1 MHYLSSLAK
10 VLYWMVSNK
19 ITLLAGGCDLEW
31 GIDSMTNDEAVKIFN
46 RQRVRTHWDE
56 EAEKQH
62 SLIVEV
68 VSPGSSSFTRL
79 KKEMYISDDYE
90 AELRDLIKQK
100 KAVVLAV
107 EVGGRYAGRVTL
119 RHDWGDETSIIEKDF
134 PGLPQINALEI
145 DENYRRQ
152 GLATML
158 VMAVENEARHQG
170 FSMIGL
176 GVEISNE
183 PAKRLYEKLGYSYQQ
198 VDGSDTY
205 DFLFGK
211 PNPQVYKLR
220 LMTKSLQTEVKHD

>member
-1 MHYLSSLAK
+1 MPASKQELLKDANGECSLNP
-10 VLYWMVSNK
+10 NK
-19 ITLLAGGCDLEW
+19 YTPVI
-31 GIDSMTNDEAVKIFN
+31 
-46 RQRVRTHWDE
+46 
-56 EAEKQH
+56 
-62 SLIVEV
+62 EV
-68 VSPGSSSFTRL
+68 VPPGSSLFTRL

-90 AELRDLIKQK
+90 AELCDLIKQK

-107 EVGGRYAGRVTL
+107 EAGGRYVGRVTL

-145 DENYRRQ
+145 DEDYRRR

-158 VMAVENEARHQG
+158 IAAAENEARCQG

-198 VDGSDTY
+198 VGGNDTY

-211 PNPQVYKLR
+211 PDPQVYKLR
-220 LMTKSLQTEVKHD
+220 LMTKSLQTEANYD

>member
-1 MHYLSSLAK
+1 
-10 VLYWMVSNK
+10 
-19 ITLLAGGCDLEW
+19 
-31 GIDSMTNDEAVKIFN
+31 MTKDEAVKIFN
-46 RQRVRTHWDE
+46 RQRVRTHWNQ

-68 VSPGSSSFTRL
+68 VSPDSSSFTRL

-145 DENYRRQ
+145 DEDHRRR

-158 VMAVENEARHQG
+158 ITAAENEARRQG
-170 FSMIGL
+170 FSTIGL

-198 VDGSDTY
+198 VGGSDTY

-211 PNPQVYKLR
+211 PNPQTYKLR
-220 LMTKSLQTEVKHD
+220 LMTKSLQTEANHD

>member
-1 MHYLSSLAK
+1 MPASKQELLKDTNGECSLNP
-10 VLYWMVSNK
+10 NK
-19 ITLLAGGCDLEW
+19 YTPVIEL
-31 GIDSMTNDEAVKIFN
+31 
-46 RQRVRTHWDE
+46 
-56 EAEKQH
+56 
-62 SLIVEV
+62 

-90 AELRDLIKQK
+90 AELCDLIKQK

-107 EVGGRYAGRVTL
+107 EADGRYVGRVTL
-119 RHDWGDETSIIEKDF
+119 RHDWGDETPIIEKDF

-145 DENYRRQ
+145 DEDYRRR

-158 VMAVENEARHQG
+158 IAAAENEARCQG

-183 PAKRLYEKLGYSYQQ
+183 PAKKLYEKLGYSYQQ
-198 VDGSDTY
+198 VGGSDTY

-220 LMTKSLQTEVKHD
+220 LMTKSLQTEANHD

>member
-1 MHYLSSLAK
+1 MPASKQELLKDTNGECSLNP
-10 VLYWMVSNK
+10 NK
-19 ITLLAGGCDLEW
+19 YTPVI
-31 GIDSMTNDEAVKIFN
+31 
-46 RQRVRTHWDE
+46 
-56 EAEKQH
+56 
-62 SLIVEV
+62 EV
-68 VSPGSSSFTRL
+68 VSPGSSSFTCL

-90 AELRDLIKQK
+90 AELCDLIKQK

-107 EVGGRYAGRVTL
+107 EAGGRYVGRVIL

-145 DENYRRQ
+145 DEDYRRR

-158 VMAVENEARHQG
+158 IAAAENEARRQG

-198 VDGSDTY
+198 VGGSDTY

-220 LMTKSLQTEVKHD
+220 LMTKSLQTEASHD

>member
-1 MHYLSSLAK
+1 MPASK
-10 VLYWMVSNK
+10 QE
-19 ITLLAGGCDLEW
+19 LLKD
-31 GIDSMTNDEAVKIFN
+31 TNGEYSPNNNAPVIEAVSF
-46 RQRVRTHWDE
+46 
-56 EAEKQH
+56 
-62 SLIVEV
+62 
-68 VSPGSSSFTRL
+68 GSSSFTRL

-90 AELRDLIKQK
+90 AELRNLSKQK

-107 EVGGRYAGRVTL
+107 EAGGRYAGRVTL

-145 DENYRRQ
+145 DEDYRRR

-158 VMAVENEARHQG
+158 IAAAENEARRQG

-183 PAKRLYEKLGYSYQQ
+183 PAKKLYEKLGYSYRQ

-211 PNPQVYKLR
+211 PNPQVYKLY
-220 LMTKSLQTEVKHD
+220 LMTKSLRTEANHG

>member
-1 MHYLSSLAK
+1 MHR
-10 VLYWMVSNK
+10 
-19 ITLLAGGCDLEW
+19 D
-31 GIDSMTNDEAVKIFN
+31 
-46 RQRVRTHWDE
+46 Q

-68 VSPGSSSFTRL
+68 VSPGGSSFTRL

-90 AELRDLIKQK
+90 AELCDLAKQK
-100 KAVVLAV
+100 KAVMLAV

-119 RHDWGDETSIIEKDF
+119 RRDWGDETSIIEKDF

-145 DENYRRQ
+145 DEDHRRR

-158 VMAVENEARHQG
+158 IAAAENEARRQG
-170 FSMIGL
+170 FPMIGL

-198 VDGSDTY
+198 VGGSDTY

-211 PNPQVYKLR
+211 PNLQVYKLR
-220 LMTKSLQTEVKHD
+220 LMTKSLQTETNHG

>member
-1 MHYLSSLAK
+1 MPASK
-10 VLYWMVSNK
+10 QE
-19 ITLLAGGCDLEW
+19 LLKD
-31 GIDSMTNDEAVKIFN
+31 TNGEYSPNNNAPVIEAVSF
-46 RQRVRTHWDE
+46 
-56 EAEKQH
+56 
-62 SLIVEV
+62 
-68 VSPGSSSFTRL
+68 GSSSFTRL

-90 AELRDLIKQK
+90 TELRDLIKQK

-107 EVGGRYAGRVTL
+107 EADGRYVGRVTL

-145 DENYRRQ
+145 DEDYRRR

-158 VMAVENEARHQG
+158 IAAAENEAHRQG

-198 VDGSDTY
+198 VGGSDTY

-220 LMTKSLQTEVKHD
+220 LMTKSLQTEANHD

>member
-1 MHYLSSLAK
+1 MPASK
-10 VLYWMVSNK
+10 QE
-19 ITLLAGGCDLEW
+19 LLTD
-31 GIDSMTNDEAVKIFN
+31 TNGENSPNNNAPVIEAVSF
-46 RQRVRTHWDE
+46 
-56 EAEKQH
+56 
-62 SLIVEV
+62 
-68 VSPGSSSFTRL
+68 GSSSFTRL

-107 EVGGRYAGRVTL
+107 EAGGRYVGRVTL

-145 DENYRRQ
+145 DEDYRRQ

-158 VMAVENEARHQG
+158 VTAAENEARRQG

-183 PAKRLYEKLGYSYQQ
+183 PTKRLYEKLGYSYRQ
-198 VDGSDTY
+198 VGGSDTY

-220 LMTKSLQTEVKHD
+220 LMTKSLQTEANHD

>member
-1 MHYLSSLAK
+1 MPASKQELLKDTNGECSLNP
-10 VLYWMVSNK
+10 NK
-19 ITLLAGGCDLEW
+19 YTPVI
-31 GIDSMTNDEAVKIFN
+31 
-46 RQRVRTHWDE
+46 
-56 EAEKQH
+56 
-62 SLIVEV
+62 EV

-90 AELRDLIKQK
+90 AELRNLAKQK
-100 KAVVLAV
+100 KPVVLAV
-107 EVGGRYAGRVTL
+107 EAGGRYVGRVTL
-119 RHDWGDETSIIEKDF
+119 RHDWGDETPIIEKDF

-145 DENYRRQ
+145 DEDYRRR

-158 VMAVENEARHQG
+158 IAAAENEARCQG

-176 GVEISNE
+176 GVEISNK

-198 VDGSDTY
+198 VGGSDTY

-220 LMTKSLQTEVKHD
+220 LMTKSLQTEASHD

>member
-1 MHYLSSLAK
+1 MPASKQELLKDTNGECSLNP
-10 VLYWMVSNK
+10 NK
-19 ITLLAGGCDLEW
+19 YTPVIEL
-31 GIDSMTNDEAVKIFN
+31 
-46 RQRVRTHWDE
+46 
-56 EAEKQH
+56 
-62 SLIVEV
+62 

-90 AELRDLIKQK
+90 AELCDLIKQK

-107 EVGGRYAGRVTL
+107 EAGGRYAGRVTL
-119 RHDWGDETSIIEKDF
+119 RHDWGNETSIIEKDF

-145 DENYRRQ
+145 DEDCRRR

-158 VMAVENEARHQG
+158 VMAAENEARRQG

-183 PAKRLYEKLGYSYQQ
+183 PAKKLYEKLGYSYQQ
-198 VDGSDTY
+198 VGGSDTY

-220 LMTKSLQTEVKHD
+220 LMTKSLQTEANHD

>member
-1 MHYLSSLAK
+1 MPASK
-10 VLYWMVSNK
+10 QE
-19 ITLLAGGCDLEW
+19 LLKD
-31 GIDSMTNDEAVKIFN
+31 TNGEYSPNNNAPVIEAVSF
-46 RQRVRTHWDE
+46 
-56 EAEKQH
+56 
-62 SLIVEV
+62 
-68 VSPGSSSFTRL
+68 GSSSFTRL

-90 AELRDLIKQK
+90 AELCDLIKQK

-107 EVGGRYAGRVTL
+107 EAGGRYVGRVTL

-145 DENYRRQ
+145 DEDYRRR

-158 VMAVENEARHQG
+158 IAAAENEARRQG

-183 PAKRLYEKLGYSYQQ
+183 PAKRLYEKIGYSYQQ
-198 VDGSDTY
+198 VGGSDTY

-220 LMTKSLQTEVKHD
+220 LMTKSLQTEASHD

>member
-1 MHYLSSLAK
+1 MPASKQELLKDANGECSLNP
-10 VLYWMVSNK
+10 NK
-19 ITLLAGGCDLEW
+19 YTPVI
-31 GIDSMTNDEAVKIFN
+31 
-46 RQRVRTHWDE
+46 
-56 EAEKQH
+56 
-62 SLIVEV
+62 EV
-68 VSPGSSSFTRL
+68 VPPGSSLFTRL

-107 EVGGRYAGRVTL
+107 EAGGRYVGRVTL

-145 DENYRRQ
+145 DEDYRRR

-158 VMAVENEARHQG
+158 IAAAENEARRQG

-183 PAKRLYEKLGYSYQQ
+183 PAKRLYEKIGYSYQQ
-198 VDGSDTY
+198 VGGSDTY

-220 LMTKSLQTEVKHD
+220 LMTKSLQTEANHD

>member
-1 MHYLSSLAK
+1 MPASKQELLKDTNGECSLNP
-10 VLYWMVSNK
+10 NK
-19 ITLLAGGCDLEW
+19 YTPVIEL
-31 GIDSMTNDEAVKIFN
+31 
-46 RQRVRTHWDE
+46 
-56 EAEKQH
+56 
-62 SLIVEV
+62 

-90 AELRDLIKQK
+90 AELCDLIKQK

-107 EVGGRYAGRVTL
+107 EAGGRYVGRVTL

-145 DENYRRQ
+145 DEDYRRR

-158 VMAVENEARHQG
+158 IAAAENEARRQG

-183 PAKRLYEKLGYSYQQ
+183 PAKKLYEKLGYSYQQ
-198 VDGSDTY
+198 VGGSDTY

-220 LMTKSLQTEVKHD
+220 LMTKSLQTEANHD

>member
-1 MHYLSSLAK
+1 MPTSEQESLRDTNGEYLPDKHAPA
-10 VLYWMVSNK
+10 
-19 ITLLAGGCDLEW
+19 I
-31 GIDSMTNDEAVKIFN
+31 EAV
-46 RQRVRTHWDE
+46 
-56 EAEKQH
+56 
-62 SLIVEV
+62 
-68 VSPGSSSFTRL
+68 SPDSSSFARL
-79 KKEMYISDDYE
+79 KEEMYISDDYE
-90 AELRDLIKQK
+90 TELRDLIKHK

-107 EVGGRYAGRVTL
+107 EVDGRYVGRVTL
-119 RHDWGDETSIIEKDF
+119 RHEWGDETSIIEKDF

-145 DENYRRQ
+145 DEDYRRQ

-158 VMAVENEARHQG
+158 VTAAENEARRQG

-198 VDGSDTY
+198 VGGSDTY

-220 LMTKSLQTEVKHD
+220 LITKSLRTEANHG

>member
-1 MHYLSSLAK
+1 MGY
-10 VLYWMVSNK
+10 
-19 ITLLAGGCDLEW
+19 
-31 GIDSMTNDEAVKIFN
+31 SMTKSEAVEMFD
-46 RQRVRTHWDE
+46 QERVRMRRNQ
-56 EAEKQH
+56 EAKKQH

-90 AELRDLIKQK
+90 AELHDLIKQK

-158 VMAVENEARHQG
+158 VTAAENEARCQG
-170 FSMIGL
+170 FSMIGQ

-198 VDGSDTY
+198 VGGSDTY

-220 LMTKSLQTEVKHD
+220 LMTKSLRTEANHG

>member
-1 MHYLSSLAK
+1 MPASKQELLKDANGECSLNP
-10 VLYWMVSNK
+10 NK
-19 ITLLAGGCDLEW
+19 YTPVI
-31 GIDSMTNDEAVKIFN
+31 
-46 RQRVRTHWDE
+46 
-56 EAEKQH
+56 
-62 SLIVEV
+62 EV
-68 VSPGSSSFTRL
+68 VPPGSSLFTRL

-90 AELRDLIKQK
+90 AELCDLIKQK

-107 EVGGRYAGRVTL
+107 EAGGRYVGRVTL

-158 VMAVENEARHQG
+158 VMAAENEARRQG

-183 PAKRLYEKLGYSYQQ
+183 PAKRLYEKLGYSYRQ
-198 VDGSDTY
+198 VGGSDTY

-211 PNPQVYKLR
+211 PNPQAYKLR
-220 LMTKSLQTEVKHD
+220 LMTKSLQTGVNHD

>member
-1 MHYLSSLAK
+1 
-10 VLYWMVSNK
+10 
-19 ITLLAGGCDLEW
+19 
-31 GIDSMTNDEAVKIFN
+31 MTKSEAVEMFD
-46 RQRVRTHWDE
+46 QERVRMRRNQ

-68 VSPGSSSFTRL
+68 VSFGSSSFTRL

-90 AELRDLIKQK
+90 ADLRNLSKQK

-107 EVGGRYAGRVTL
+107 EAGGRYVGRVTL

-145 DENYRRQ
+145 DEDHRRR

-158 VMAVENEARHQG
+158 ITAAENEARRQG
-170 FSMIGL
+170 FPMIGL

-183 PAKRLYEKLGYSYQQ
+183 LAKRLYEKLGYSYQR
-198 VDGSDTY
+198 VGGNDTY

-211 PNPQVYKLR
+211 PNPQTYKLR
-220 LMTKSLQTEVKHD
+220 LMTKSLRTEANHG

>member
-1 MHYLSSLAK
+1 MPASKQELLKDTNGECSLNP
-10 VLYWMVSNK
+10 NK
-19 ITLLAGGCDLEW
+19 YTPVI
-31 GIDSMTNDEAVKIFN
+31 
-46 RQRVRTHWDE
+46 
-56 EAEKQH
+56 
-62 SLIVEV
+62 EV
-68 VSPGSSSFTRL
+68 VSLGSSSFTRL
-79 KKEMYISDDYE
+79 KKEMYISEDYE
-90 AELRDLIKQK
+90 AELCDLIKQK

-107 EVGGRYAGRVTL
+107 EAGGRYAGRVTL

-145 DENYRRQ
+145 DEDYRRR

-158 VMAVENEARHQG
+158 IAAAENEARCQG

-176 GVEISNE
+176 GVEISNK

-198 VDGSDTY
+198 VGGSDTY

-220 LMTKSLQTEVKHD
+220 LMTKSLQTEANYD

>member
-1 MHYLSSLAK
+1 MPASKQELLKDTNGECSLNP
-10 VLYWMVSNK
+10 NK
-19 ITLLAGGCDLEW
+19 YTPVIEL
-31 GIDSMTNDEAVKIFN
+31 
-46 RQRVRTHWDE
+46 
-56 EAEKQH
+56 
-62 SLIVEV
+62 

-90 AELRDLIKQK
+90 AELCNLIKQK

-107 EVGGRYAGRVTL
+107 EAGGRYVGRVTL

-145 DENYRRQ
+145 DEDYRRR

-158 VMAVENEARHQG
+158 IAAAENEARRQG

-176 GVEISNE
+176 GAEISNE

-198 VDGSDTY
+198 VGGSDTY

-220 LMTKSLQTEVKHD
+220 LMTKSLQTEASHG

>member
-1 MHYLSSLAK
+1 MPASKQELLKDTNGECSLNP
-10 VLYWMVSNK
+10 NK
-19 ITLLAGGCDLEW
+19 YTPVI
-31 GIDSMTNDEAVKIFN
+31 
-46 RQRVRTHWDE
+46 
-56 EAEKQH
+56 
-62 SLIVEV
+62 EV
-68 VSPGSSSFTRL
+68 VSPDSSSFTYL

-107 EVGGRYAGRVTL
+107 EADGRYVGRVTL

-145 DENYRRQ
+145 DEDYRRR

-158 VMAVENEARHQG
+158 IAAAENEARCQG

-176 GVEISNE
+176 GVEISNK

-198 VDGSDTY
+198 VGGSDTY

-220 LMTKSLQTEVKHD
+220 LMTKSLQTEANHD

>member
-1 MHYLSSLAK
+1 MPASKQELLKDTNGECSLNP
-10 VLYWMVSNK
+10 NK
-19 ITLLAGGCDLEW
+19 YTPVIEL
-31 GIDSMTNDEAVKIFN
+31 
-46 RQRVRTHWDE
+46 
-56 EAEKQH
+56 
-62 SLIVEV
+62 

-90 AELRDLIKQK
+90 VELCDLIKQK
-100 KAVVLAV
+100 KAVVLVV
-107 EVGGRYAGRVTL
+107 EADGRYVGRVTL

-145 DENYRRQ
+145 DEDYRRR

-158 VMAVENEARHQG
+158 IAAAENEARCQG

-176 GVEISNE
+176 GVEISNK

-198 VDGSDTY
+198 VGGSDTY

-220 LMTKSLQTEVKHD
+220 LMTKSLQTEVNHD

>member
-1 MHYLSSLAK
+1 MPTSERESLRDTNGEYLPDKHTPA
-10 VLYWMVSNK
+10 
-19 ITLLAGGCDLEW
+19 I
-31 GIDSMTNDEAVKIFN
+31 EA
-46 RQRVRTHWDE
+46 
-56 EAEKQH
+56 
-62 SLIVEV
+62 

-90 AELRDLIKQK
+90 AELCNLIKQK

-107 EVGGRYAGRVTL
+107 EAGGRYVGRVTL

-158 VMAVENEARHQG
+158 IAAAENEARRQG

-183 PAKRLYEKLGYSYQQ
+183 PAKKLYEKLGYSYQQ
-198 VDGSDTY
+198 VGGSDTY

-211 PNPQVYKLR
+211 PNPQTYKLR
-220 LMTKSLQTEVKHD
+220 LMTKSLRTEANHG

>member
-1 MHYLSSLAK
+1 VPASK
-10 VLYWMVSNK
+10 QE
-19 ITLLAGGCDLEW
+19 LLKD
-31 GIDSMTNDEAVKIFN
+31 TNGEYSPNNNAPVIEAVSF
-46 RQRVRTHWDE
+46 
-56 EAEKQH
+56 
-62 SLIVEV
+62 
-68 VSPGSSSFTRL
+68 GSSSFTRL

-107 EVGGRYAGRVTL
+107 EAGGRYVGRVTL

-145 DENYRRQ
+145 DEDYRPR

-158 VMAVENEARHQG
+158 IAAAENEARRQG

-183 PAKRLYEKLGYSYQQ
+183 PAKKLYEKLGYSYQQ
-198 VDGSDTY
+198 VGGSDTY

-220 LMTKSLQTEVKHD
+220 LMTKSLQTEANHD

>member
-1 MHYLSSLAK
+1 MSASKQELLKDTNGECSLNP
-10 VLYWMVSNK
+10 NK
-19 ITLLAGGCDLEW
+19 YTPVI
-31 GIDSMTNDEAVKIFN
+31 
-46 RQRVRTHWDE
+46 
-56 EAEKQH
+56 
-62 SLIVEV
+62 EV

-90 AELRDLIKQK
+90 TELRDLIKQK

-107 EVGGRYAGRVTL
+107 EADGRYVGRVTL

-145 DENYRRQ
+145 DEDYRRR

-158 VMAVENEARHQG
+158 IAAAENEARCQG

-176 GVEISNE
+176 GVEISNK

-198 VDGSDTY
+198 VGGSDTY

-220 LMTKSLQTEVKHD
+220 LMTKSLQTEANHD

>member
-1 MHYLSSLAK
+1 
-10 VLYWMVSNK
+10 
-19 ITLLAGGCDLEW
+19 
-31 GIDSMTNDEAVKIFN
+31 MTKSEAVKMFD
-46 RQRVRTHWDE
+46 QERVRINRSQ

-62 SLIVEV
+62 SLIVEI

-90 AELRDLIKQK
+90 AELRDLVKQK

-107 EVGGRYAGRVTL
+107 EVGGRYAGRVT
-119 RHDWGDETSIIEKDF
+119 F
-134 PGLPQINALEI
+134 LPQINALEI

-158 VMAVENEARHQG
+158 VTAAENEARRQG

-176 GVEISNE
+176 GVEISNK

-198 VDGSDTY
+198 VGGSDTY

>member
-1 MHYLSSLAK
+1 MPASKQELLKDTNGECSLNP
-10 VLYWMVSNK
+10 NK
-19 ITLLAGGCDLEW
+19 YTPVI
-31 GIDSMTNDEAVKIFN
+31 
-46 RQRVRTHWDE
+46 
-56 EAEKQH
+56 
-62 SLIVEV
+62 EV

-90 AELRDLIKQK
+90 AELCDLIKQK

-107 EVGGRYAGRVTL
+107 EAGGRYVGRVTL
-119 RHDWGDETSIIEKDF
+119 RHDWGDETSIIEKGF

-158 VMAVENEARHQG
+158 IAVAENEARRQG

-176 GVEISNE
+176 GVKISNE
-183 PAKRLYEKLGYSYQQ
+183 PAKKLYEKLGYSYQQ
-198 VDGSDTY
+198 VGGSDTY

-211 PNPQVYKLR
+211 PNPQIYKLY
-220 LMTKSLQTEVKHD
+220 LMTKSLRTEANHG

>member
-1 MHYLSSLAK
+1 MPASKQELLKDTNGECSLNP
-10 VLYWMVSNK
+10 NK
-19 ITLLAGGCDLEW
+19 YTPVI
-31 GIDSMTNDEAVKIFN
+31 
-46 RQRVRTHWDE
+46 
-56 EAEKQH
+56 
-62 SLIVEV
+62 EV

-90 AELRDLIKQK
+90 AELRNLIKLK
-100 KAVVLAV
+100 KAAVLAV
-107 EVGGRYAGRVTL
+107 EADGRYVGRVTL
-119 RHDWGDETSIIEKDF
+119 RHDWGDETPIIEKNF

-158 VMAVENEARHQG
+158 VTAAENEARRQG

-198 VDGSDTY
+198 VGGNDTY

-211 PNPQVYKLR
+211 PNPQIYKLY
-220 LMTKSLQTEVKHD
+220 LMTKSLRTEADHD

>member
-1 MHYLSSLAK
+1 MPASKQELLKDTNGECSLNP
-10 VLYWMVSNK
+10 NK
-19 ITLLAGGCDLEW
+19 YTPVIEL
-31 GIDSMTNDEAVKIFN
+31 VP
-46 RQRVRTHWDE
+46 
-56 EAEKQH
+56 
-62 SLIVEV
+62 
-68 VSPGSSSFTRL
+68 PGSSSFTRL

-90 AELRDLIKQK
+90 AELCDLIKQK

-107 EVGGRYAGRVTL
+107 EAGGRYVGRVTL

-145 DENYRRQ
+145 E
-152 GLATML
+152 
-158 VMAVENEARHQG
+158 ENEARRQG

-198 VDGSDTY
+198 VGGSDTY

-220 LMTKSLQTEVKHD
+220 LMTKSLQTEANHD

>member
-1 MHYLSSLAK
+1 MPTSEQESLRDTNGEYLPDKHAPA
-10 VLYWMVSNK
+10 
-19 ITLLAGGCDLEW
+19 I
-31 GIDSMTNDEAVKIFN
+31 EAV
-46 RQRVRTHWDE
+46 
-56 EAEKQH
+56 
-62 SLIVEV
+62 
-68 VSPGSSSFTRL
+68 SPDSSSFARL
-79 KKEMYISDDYE
+79 KEEMYISDDYE
-90 AELRDLIKQK
+90 TELRDLIKHK

-107 EVGGRYAGRVTL
+107 EVDGRYVGRVTL

-145 DENYRRQ
+145 DEDYRRQ

-158 VMAVENEARHQG
+158 VTAAENEARRQG

-198 VDGSDTY
+198 VGGSDTY

-220 LMTKSLQTEVKHD
+220 LITKSLQTEANHD

>member
-1 MHYLSSLAK
+1 
-10 VLYWMVSNK
+10 
-19 ITLLAGGCDLEW
+19 
-31 GIDSMTNDEAVKIFN
+31 MTKDEAVKIFDQ
-46 RQRVRTHWDE
+46 QRVRTHWDE

-68 VSPGSSSFTRL
+68 VSPDSSSFACL

-90 AELRDLIKQK
+90 AELRNLSKQK

-107 EVGGRYAGRVTL
+107 EVGGRYVGRVTL

-145 DENYRRQ
+145 DEDYRRR

-158 VMAVENEARHQG
+158 VTAAENEARRQG

-183 PAKRLYEKLGYSYQQ
+183 PAKRLYEKLGYGYRQ
-198 VDGSDTY
+198 VGGGDTY

-211 PNPQVYKLR
+211 PNPQTYKLQ
-220 LMTKSLQTEVKHD
+220 LMTKSLRTEADHG

>member
-1 MHYLSSLAK
+1 MPASKQELLKDTNGECSLNP
-10 VLYWMVSNK
+10 NK
-19 ITLLAGGCDLEW
+19 YTPVIEL
-31 GIDSMTNDEAVKIFN
+31 
-46 RQRVRTHWDE
+46 
-56 EAEKQH
+56 
-62 SLIVEV
+62 

-90 AELRDLIKQK
+90 AELCDLIKQK

-107 EVGGRYAGRVTL
+107 EAGGRYVGRVTL
-119 RHDWGDETSIIEKDF
+119 RHDWGDEKDF

-145 DENYRRQ
+145 DEDYRRR

-158 VMAVENEARHQG
+158 IAAAENEARCQG

-176 GVEISNE
+176 GVEISNK

-198 VDGSDTY
+198 VGGSDTY

-220 LMTKSLQTEVKHD
+220 LMTKSLQTEASHG

>member
-1 MHYLSSLAK
+1 MPASKQELLKDTNGECSLNP
-10 VLYWMVSNK
+10 NK
-19 ITLLAGGCDLEW
+19 YTPVI
-31 GIDSMTNDEAVKIFN
+31 
-46 RQRVRTHWDE
+46 
-56 EAEKQH
+56 
-62 SLIVEV
+62 EV
-68 VSPGSSSFTRL
+68 VSPGSSSFTCL

-107 EVGGRYAGRVTL
+107 EADGRYVGRVTL

-145 DENYRRQ
+145 DEDYRRR

-158 VMAVENEARHQG
+158 IAAAENEARRQG

-183 PAKRLYEKLGYSYQQ
+183 PAKKLYEKLGYSYQQ
-198 VDGSDTY
+198 VGGSDTY

-220 LMTKSLQTEVKHD
+220 LMTKSLLTEANHD

>member
-1 MHYLSSLAK
+1 MGY
-10 VLYWMVSNK
+10 
-19 ITLLAGGCDLEW
+19 
-31 GIDSMTNDEAVKIFN
+31 SMTKSEAVEMFD
-46 RQRVRTHWDE
+46 QERVRMYRDQET
-56 EAEKQH
+56 EKQH

-68 VSPGSSSFTRL
+68 VSPDSSSFTRL

-90 AELRDLIKQK
+90 TELRDLIKQK

-107 EVGGRYAGRVTL
+107 EADGRYVGRVTL

-134 PGLPQINALEI
+134 LGLPQINALEI
-145 DENYRRQ
+145 GENYRRR

-158 VMAVENEARHQG
+158 IAAAENEARCQG
-170 FSMIGL
+170 FSLIGL
-176 GVEISNE
+176 GVEISNK

-198 VDGSDTY
+198 VGGSDTY

-220 LMTKSLQTEVKHD
+220 LMTKSLQTEVSHG

>member
-1 MHYLSSLAK
+1 
-10 VLYWMVSNK
+10 
-19 ITLLAGGCDLEW
+19 
-31 GIDSMTNDEAVKIFN
+31 MTKDEAVKIFN

-68 VSPGSSSFTRL
+68 VSPDSSSFACL

-90 AELRDLIKQK
+90 AELRNLSKQK
-100 KAVVLAV
+100 KAVVLAI
-107 EVGGRYAGRVTL
+107 EVGGRYVGRVTL
-119 RHDWGDETSIIEKDF
+119 RHDWGNETSIIEKDF

-145 DENYRRQ
+145 DENYRRR

-158 VMAVENEARHQG
+158 IAAAENEARRQG

-198 VDGSDTY
+198 VGGSDTY

-220 LMTKSLQTEVKHD
+220 LMTKSLQTEVNHD

>member
-1 MHYLSSLAK
+1 MPASK
-10 VLYWMVSNK
+10 QE
-19 ITLLAGGCDLEW
+19 LLKD
-31 GIDSMTNDEAVKIFN
+31 TNGEYSPNNNAPVIEAVSF
-46 RQRVRTHWDE
+46 
-56 EAEKQH
+56 
-62 SLIVEV
+62 
-68 VSPGSSSFTRL
+68 GSSSFTRL

-90 AELRDLIKQK
+90 AELCDLIKQK

-107 EVGGRYAGRVTL
+107 EAGGRYAGRVTL
-119 RHDWGDETSIIEKDF
+119 RHDWGNETSIIEKDF

-145 DENYRRQ
+145 DEDYRRQ

-158 VMAVENEARHQG
+158 IAAAENEARRQG

-198 VDGSDTY
+198 VGGSDTY

-211 PNPQVYKLR
+211 PNPQTYKLR
-220 LMTKSLQTEVKHD
+220 LMTKSLQTEANHD

>member
-1 MHYLSSLAK
+1 MPASKQELLKDTNGECSLNP
-10 VLYWMVSNK
+10 NK
-19 ITLLAGGCDLEW
+19 YTPVIEL
-31 GIDSMTNDEAVKIFN
+31 
-46 RQRVRTHWDE
+46 
-56 EAEKQH
+56 
-62 SLIVEV
+62 

-107 EVGGRYAGRVTL
+107 EAGGRYVGRVTL

-145 DENYRRQ
+145 DEDYRRR

-158 VMAVENEARHQG
+158 IAAAENEARCQG

-183 PAKRLYEKLGYSYQQ
+183 PAKKLYEKLGYSYQQ
-198 VDGSDTY
+198 VGGSDTY

-220 LMTKSLQTEVKHD
+220 LMTKSLQTEASHD